1 MNRTEAV
8 RARREKAKVRSSRAP
23 VIRSREVPEFG
34 SSVHTELRLAGC
46 MRGLTIMSRALW
58 ARPPSGHPAVRPA
71 SGCSAGRAMP
81 CSSLSHRQSPA
92 GPASQPPALRKL
104 LTGGWEVKN
113 RRWDREER
121 RRGEQEIKSERG
133 DGCCS

>member
-34 SSVHTELRLAGC
+34 NSVCTEFRLAGC

-58 ARPPSGHPAVRPA
+58 ARPPQYVPHRDVARDGQCPVLPCPTA
-71 SGCSAGRAMP
+71 SPWRGRLPNLPHSA
-81 CSSLSHRQSPA
+81 SY
-92 GPASQPPALRKL
+92 LR
-104 LTGGWEVKN
+104 EVGK
-113 RRWDREER
+113 
-121 RRGEQEIKSERG
+121 
-133 DGCCS
+133 